1 MPIETEFTPI
11 ASALGG
17 ALIGCSAVILMLM
30 GGRIAG
36 ISGMLSRML
45 LPGRDSKPV
54 QALAFVVGLIV
65 APFVWTA
72 VSGSAISQTV
82 TDNLPLAAIAG
93 LLVGF
98 GAVYGGGCTS
108 GHGVCG
114 LSRVSPRSI
123 VATTVFMAVAF
134 AVVFIV
140 RHVIGAGQ

>member
-11 ASALGG
+11 ASAVGG
-17 ALIGCSAVILMLM
+17 ALIGCAAVLLMLV

-45 LPGRDSKPV
+45 VPGRDSKPV
-54 QALAFVVGLIV
+54 QALAFVVGLIA

-72 VSGSAISQTV
+72 VSGSAVSQTI
-82 TDNLPLAAIAG
+82 TDNILLAAIAG

-114 LSRVSPRSI
+114 LSRLSPRSI
-123 VATTVFMAVAF
+123 VATTVFMAAAF